1 MKALVYE
8 GPERME
14 LREVPVPDVGPGEVL
29 IRVAYSGICGSELSG
44 YLGHNSLRKPP
55 MIFGHEFS
63 GIIEKMDKAAEG
75 TGLREGM
82 RVTANPLITCGRC
95 VYCEAGMA
103 SLCPDRKLLSA
114 ALPGSNAEFVAA
126 PAAFVYPLEDR
137 VSLRDGALTEP
148 AACGIRVAELAAAGP
163 GDTVLVAGMGPIG
176 LFAMQAVLRQGT
188 ARVIATDLSEE
199 RLAYAAELGALAIN
213 PQERD
218 PVEAVLALTHGR
230 GVQAAIDAVGAAST
244 RRQCAAAAAS
254 GGKVVFTGLHQA
266 ETTLDIN
273 DAVRRELKLL
283 GSFAYSR
290 RNFEDALASI
300 AAGKMGLGDRTTVA
314 ALEDGPYWFDKLTR
328 SPGKEIKIL
337 LNVGRL
343 EGE

>member
-1 MKALVYE
+1 
-8 GPERME
+8 
-14 LREVPVPDVGPGEVL
+14 
-29 IRVAYSGICGSELSG
+29 
-44 YLGHNSLRKPP
+44 
-55 MIFGHEFS
+55 
-63 GIIEKMDKAAEG
+63 
-75 TGLREGM
+75 
-82 RVTANPLITCGRC
+82 
-95 VYCEAGMA
+95 MA
-103 SLCPDRKLLSA
+103 SLCPPRKLLSA
-114 ALPGSNAEFVAA
+114 ALSGSNVEFVAV

-148 AACGIRVAELAAAGP
+148 AACGIRVTELAAAGP

-176 LFAMQAVLRQGT
+176 LFAMQAVLLQGT

-218 PVEAVLALTHGR
+218 RVEAVLALTSDLW
-230 GVQAAIDAVGAAST
+230 VQAAIDAVGAATT

-254 GGKVVFTGLHQA
+254 GGKVVFTGMHQA

-290 RNFEDALASI
+290 RSFEDALSSI
-300 AAGKMGLGDRTTVA
+300 AAGRMGLGDRTTVA
-314 ALEDGPYWFDKLTR
+314 AFEDGPF
-328 SPGKEIKIL
+328 
-337 LNVGRL
+337 
-343 EGE
+343 